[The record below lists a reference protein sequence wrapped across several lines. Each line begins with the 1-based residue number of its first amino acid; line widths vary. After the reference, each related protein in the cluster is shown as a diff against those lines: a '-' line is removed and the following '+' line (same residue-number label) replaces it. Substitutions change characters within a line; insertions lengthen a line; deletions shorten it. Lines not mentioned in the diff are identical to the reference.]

1 MKVYKCILTDDE
13 MFTDS
18 FKIEETEHFYKI
30 KAKNVSLSNKVDES
44 AFGANPSAED
54 AAEGTEDTDT
64 TGLDVAVMNR
74 LDFQAPFGD
83 KKTYQS
89 YFKDY
94 LKSLTEKIKED
105 YPDKDMA
112 AWKNNIQGAFKE
124 ACGFIK
130 DADCYI
136 GQSGYGLVA
145 LVNWVV
151 LEGDTDD
158 TPIFY
163 FYKAAIKEEKF

>member
-18 FKIEETEHFYKI
+18 FKVEETETFYKI

-74 LDFQAPFGD
+74 LEQQAPFGA
-83 KKTYQS
+83 KKAYAE
-89 YFKDY
+89 YFKDFV
-94 LKSLTEKIKED
+94 KSLEAKVKED
-105 YPDKDMA
+105 NPDIDLPK
-112 AWKNNIQGAFKE
+112 WKKNMQDAFKE

-136 GQSGYGLVA
+136 GQSGAGLVA

-151 LEGDTDD
+151 LEGETDD
-158 TPIFY
+158 TPFFY
-163 FYKAAIKEEKF
+163 FYKGAIKEEKF